1 VPPFAS
7 TVPVPGKVTRR
18 AAVTLQNSHKNGGPS
33 MLSHEA
39 QELTTLILARHILI
53 AQAAEA
59 SATFEYLTALH
70 EPPFDRLRPSTDD
83 EETIH
88 RRFREVAAELH
99 LFPALL
105 DALEGRID
113 DAWEGLQGVT
123 PDSPR

>member
-1 VPPFAS
+1 
-7 TVPVPGKVTRR
+7 
-18 AAVTLQNSHKNGGPS
+18 

-88 RRFREVAAELH
+88 RRFREAAAELH

-105 DALEGRID
+105 ADLEQRIGR
-113 DAWEGLQGVT
+113 AWSCLREIT
-123 PDSPR
+123 PPPLN